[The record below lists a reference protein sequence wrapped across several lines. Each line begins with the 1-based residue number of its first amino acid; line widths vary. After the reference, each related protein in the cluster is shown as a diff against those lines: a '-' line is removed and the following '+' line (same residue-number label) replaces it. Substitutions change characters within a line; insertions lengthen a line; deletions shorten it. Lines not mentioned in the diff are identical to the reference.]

1 VRKSVIV
8 DLGPLELV
16 LVSAGTEVDETE
28 IGVDDPDAALDR
40 IEAAVLANPQAAAVL
55 VPVVTSSL
63 SHDVETALE
72 FESLAY
78 STLLTGAEFTRW
90 LQSRGPRPLPPVV
103 QDPVRLRR
111 ESLHGGRDILHVTL
125 NRPERRNAY
134 GAKLRDALVEALAV
148 ALADDDLDVV
158 LDGAGSCFCA
168 GGDLDEFGT
177 TPDPVTAHLIRTRA
191 GAALPLH
198 QLAPRLEASIHG
210 PCIGAGI
217 ELPAFAG
224 RVVAASGTTFR
235 LPELAMG
242 LIPGAGG
249 TVSIPRRIGIHR
261 TLYLALTGDTLDVDT
276 ALAWG
281 LVDEVMDRQAG

>member
-8 DLGPLELV
+8 DLDGLELRF
-16 LVSAGTEVDETE
+16 VSAGTEVDETE
-28 IGVDDPDAALDR
+28 IGVEDPDATGDR
-40 IEAAVLANPQAAAVL
+40 IEAAVETNPQAAAIL
-55 VPVVTSSL
+55 VPVVSSSL
-63 SHDVETALE
+63 AHDVETALE

-78 STLLTGAEFTRW
+78 STLLTGAEFLHW
-90 LQSRGPRPLPPVV
+90 LQSRGPRPLPPLAT
-103 QDPVRLRR
+103 DPVRLRR
-111 ESLHGGRDILHVTL
+111 ESLHSGRDVLHVTL

-134 GAKLRDALVEALAV
+134 GAQMRDALVEALAV

-158 LDGAGSCFCA
+158 LDGAGPCFCA

-177 TPDPVTAHLIRTRA
+177 TPDPVTAHLIRSRA

-198 QLAPRLEASIHG
+198 QLTERLEANLHG

-224 RVVAASGTTFR
+224 RVVAARGTTFR
-235 LPELAMG
+235 LPEVGMG

-249 TVSIPRRIGIHR
+249 TVSIPRRIGVHR
-261 TLYLALTGDTLDVDT
+261 TLYLALSGDTLDVDT

-281 LVDEVMDRQAG
+281 LVDDVVDYQAG